1 MSDQQPLV
9 SVVVPNYNY
18 ARSLGL
24 CLSAIQGQDYP
35 AIEIVLVDDRST
47 DDSVQVAAALGVE
60 AISTGTNGGVSVAR
74 NLGAEHARGEILVFV
89 DSDVALAPDAVSQ
102 AVRLLRADPSLGAVC
117 GIYDPHPLIRDSRM
131 EEYRCLQQYYA
142 LVASEGRISTV
153 HTNTFAIRAEVFAE
167 LGGFDPR
174 LRHTED
180 QDFGLRLALRYG
192 ALSTSAVVGRHDNDD
207 TLRLVLR
214 KVYQRTYLAIPLYLR
229 RRGLPGGYASGPR
242 AWASAVCL
250 LAVATLLLP
259 LLLGAGWAVVPL
271 LVLCAGLACDLGLF
285 RCVLRHKGWGFL
297 GYFAAV
303 NFLVNLTV
311 AAGVIAGG
319 LGCLFSRRFR
329 EVYDSAL
336 GSGVTAPA

>member
-1 MSDQQPLV
+1 MSDREPLV

-18 ARSLGL
+18 DRSLAL
-24 CLSAIQGQDYP
+24 CLSAIQNQDYP
-35 AIEIVLVDDRST
+35 SIEIVLVDDCST
-47 DDSVQVAAALGVE
+47 DDSVAVAAALGVT
-60 AISTGTNGGVSVAR
+60 AVSTGTNGGVSVAR
-74 NLGAEHARGEILVFV
+74 NLGAAHARGEILVFV

-102 AVRLLRADPSLGAVC
+102 AVRLLRADPDVGAVC

-153 HTNTFAIRAEVFAE
+153 HTNTFAIRADVFAE
-167 LGGFDPR
+167 LDGFNPR

-180 QDFGLRLALRYG
+180 QDFGLRLTMRHG

-229 RRGLPGGYASGPR
+229 RRGLPGGYATGPR
-242 AWASAVCL
+242 AWASAICL
-250 LAVATLLLP
+250 LSVATLLLP
-259 LLLGAGWAVVPL
+259 LLLGAAWAVVPL
-271 LVLCAGLACDLGLF
+271 LVLGAGLACDVGLF
-285 RCVLRHKGWGFL
+285 RCVVRHKGWGFL
-297 GYFAAV
+297 GYFMAV

-311 AAGVIAGG
+311 AVGVLAGS

-329 EVYDSAL
+329 AVYDSAL
-336 GSGVTAPA
+336 GSEVRAPA